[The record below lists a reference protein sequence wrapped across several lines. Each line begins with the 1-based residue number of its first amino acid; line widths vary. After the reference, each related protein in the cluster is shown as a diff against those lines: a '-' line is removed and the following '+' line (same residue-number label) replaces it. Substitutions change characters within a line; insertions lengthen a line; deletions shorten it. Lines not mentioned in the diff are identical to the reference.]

1 VVKLHDGTYHHI
13 ALIDGDTSYTDFMRR
28 RATAPSVRTPDY
40 FDTRWEMLQYL
51 KSRMQRLANKLVG
64 RPATPETAVLASMV
78 SKLVEKTQAWLGD
91 KHTIIAAALS
101 SPDHLRLTTEE
112 ISDVFDYL
120 SLRNL
125 MAEPPLFYELGATSA
140 AYAGYGKGLCRS
152 YTDAYACERE
162 EWKLPLERVLHLD
175 LNSEILSGTIKSP
188 QSARDGS
195 VDASFVDSD
204 LGFGRERVR
213 LFLAS
218 REGHDNEQYWTSV
231 SDRIRELVKSFN
243 RVYLPHMTELLLTG
257 PYATNK
263 CFQGAVWAAIHDLVA
278 DDSVLSLLEN
288 RDQAVDKEEE
298 WQTLFSF
305 ATARG
310 AAEFAKRM
318 QEGPFKCA
326 QSSKCRRRRELV
338 HDEGEL
344 SFIDQQADVVLAY
357 M

>member
-1 VVKLHDGTYHHI
+1 VVKLHDGTFHHI
-13 ALIDGDTSYTDFMRR
+13 ALIDGDASYTDFMRR
-28 RATAPSVRTPDY
+28 RATAPILRTPYDI
-40 FDTRWEMLQYL
+40 DTGWEMLQYL
-51 KSRMQRLANKLVG
+51 KSRMQRVFHKLIG

-78 SKLVEKTQAWLGD
+78 SKLVKETQTWLGD
-91 KHTIIAAALS
+91 KNTIIAAALS
-101 SPDHLRLTTEE
+101 SPNHLCLATEE

-120 SLRNL
+120 KLQNL
-125 MAEPPLFYELGATSA
+125 MAQPPLFYELGATPA
-140 AYAGYGKGLCRS
+140 AYAGYGKGLCRT

-175 LNSEILSGTIKSP
+175 LNSETLSGTIKSL
-188 QSARDGS
+188 QSARDVS

-204 LGFGRERVR
+204 LGFGHERER
-213 LFLAS
+213 LDLMT
-218 REGHDNEQYWTSV
+218 REDDDGEQYWTSV
-231 SDRIRELVKSFN
+231 SHRIRELVKSFH

-263 CFQGAVWAAIHDLVA
+263 RFRAAVWAAIHDLVA
-278 DDSVLSLLEN
+278 DDNVLSLLEN
-288 RDQAVDKEEE
+288 RDQAIDTGGQ
-298 WQTLFSF
+298 WQILFSF

-326 QSSKCRRRRELV
+326 QSDECRRRRELV

-344 SFIDQQADVVLAY
+344 SFLD
-357 M
+357 